1 MRERPSGGKKQEAS
15 VEPLGLP
22 WSEIAREMVWM
33 NRAGMEL
40 GRVGLFSRI
49 FFHKNMHAWST
60 KRSLFVKLFLRMGVT
75 FRDEFNDGN

>member
-33 NRAGMEL
+33 NRPGMDL
-40 GRVGLFSRI
+40 GRV
-49 FFHKNMHAWST
+49 W
-60 KRSLFVKLFLRMGVT
+60 LFLRKKFHKKTNACM
-75 FRDEFNDGN
+75 EY